1 MIALLWGTQIP
12 PVKVE
17 WGELAGST
25 PQTPNP
31 ENPTQPVAVLVAT
44 AGSTTWAQSEW

>member
-1 MIALLWGTQIP
+1 MIAVVWGQYKP

-17 WGELAGST
+17 WGEMAGST

-44 AGSTTWAQSEW
+44 AGAATWSRNDW